1 MNPQRRSE
9 LSSSLPGEEALN
21 TARLNMTLTFS
32 SPPRPVVE
40 QEKELRTRWGKEK
53 KELQGGQEKAGDR
66 VGQEKRRED
75 RTVERKEEQ
84 SKMVPPQP
92 TREQFGEGFVQTR
105 ECSDTD
111 RLSLLSAC

>member
-1 MNPQRRSE
+1 M
-9 LSSSLPGEEALN
+9 
-21 TARLNMTLTFS
+21 
-32 SPPRPVVE
+32 VE
-40 QEKELRTRWGKEK
+40 QEKELRTRWGEEK

-84 SKMVPPQP
+84 SKMVPPRP